1 MDNNISKKTLKQ
13 FGLLIGIGFPLII
26 GWIIPLIG
34 GHPFRSWTLFI
45 SFPTLILTFL
55 KTNLLHYPYRF
66 WIKLGDLL
74 GFINSHLILGIVYL
88 FILVPISLVMRLFGY
103 DPLRK
108 IKGQKT
114 YRESK
119 EGYQINLE
127 RIF

>member
-1 MDNNISKKTLKQ
+1 MNNNISKKTLKQ

-26 GWIIPLIG
+26 GWIIPLIA

-45 SFPTLILTFL
+45 SLPTIILTFL
-55 KTNLLHYPYRF
+55 KTNLLLYPYRF
-66 WIKLGDLL
+66 WMKLGDLL

-88 FILVPISLVMRLFGY
+88 LILVPISLVMRLFGY

-127 RIF
+127 KIF

>member
-26 GWIIPLIG
+26 GWIIPLIA

-45 SFPTLILTFL
+45 SLPTIILTFL
-55 KTNLLHYPYRF
+55 KTNVLLYPYRF
-66 WIKLGDLL
+66 WMKLGDLL

-88 FILVPISLVMRLFGY
+88 LILVPISLVMRLFGY

-127 RIF
+127 KIF

>member
-1 MDNNISKKTLKQ
+1 MDNNISKKSLKQ

-26 GWIIPLIG
+26 GWIIPLIA

-45 SFPTLILTFL
+45 SLPTIILTFL
-55 KTNLLHYPYRF
+55 KTNLLLYPYRF
-66 WIKLGDLL
+66 WMKLGDLL

-88 FILVPISLVMRLFGY
+88 LILVPISLVMRLFGY

-127 RIF
+127 KIF

>member
-1 MDNNISKKTLKQ
+1 MDNKISNKTLKQ

-26 GWIIPLIG
+26 GWIIPLIV

-45 SFPTLILTFL
+45 SLPTLILTFL
-55 KTNLLHYPYRF
+55 KTNLLLYPYRF

-88 FILVPISLVMRLFGY
+88 LILLPISLVMRVFGY

-119 EGYQINLE
+119 EGYLINLE
-127 RIF
+127 KIF